1 MAMLAG
7 LQGVRSAV
15 SSQAGAHFRVL
26 PARRARSGLHLD
38 SLLDGLGVDSLATF
52 GQEHDDWVD
61 RLYDR
66 ALRLNPATEREE
78 RCDSA
83 ACHRITFVYGL
94 QYEHDQLNPATH
106 SAVDEIFGLAAMSHL
121 RHLGALTRHG
131 HLVTA
136 DGQDAYLPQVG
147 RLAIPIAYIH
157 GAENETWLPESTE
170 LTFNWLREH
179 NDRRLYSR
187 HLIANYGHLDCIIG
201 QRAAVDVYPLI
212 LRHLEQTA

>member
-15 SSQAGAHFRVL
+15 SSQAGAHFRVSSG
-26 PARRARSGLHLD
+26 RRVRSGLRLD
-38 SLLDGLGVDSLATF
+38 SLLDGLGIDSLSAYRD
-52 GQEHDDWVD
+52 QHDDWLD
-61 RLYDR
+61 RLYNR
-66 ALRLNPATEREE
+66 ALRHNPTLESEE
-78 RCDSA
+78 RCDSPV
-83 ACHRITFVYGL
+83 CHRITFLYGL

-106 SAVDEIFGLAAMSHL
+106 NALHEFFGLSAMSHF
-121 RHLGALTRHG
+121 RHLATMTRRG

-136 DGQDAYLPQVG
+136 DDQDAYLPQVG
-147 RLAIPIAYIH
+147 RLAIPIAYLH

-201 QRAAVDVYPLI
+201 QRAAADVYPLI
-212 LRHLEQTA
+212 LKHLEQTA